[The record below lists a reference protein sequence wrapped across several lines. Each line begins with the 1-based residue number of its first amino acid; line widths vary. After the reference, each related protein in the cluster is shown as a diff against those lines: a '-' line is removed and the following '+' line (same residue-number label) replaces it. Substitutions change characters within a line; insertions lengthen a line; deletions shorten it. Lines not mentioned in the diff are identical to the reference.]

1 MKTMK
6 IDRLAKRWRAGL
18 ALALLAT
25 LCAGCG
31 AVRNPALERARDSYQ
46 QARHDPE
53 VVGRASVAL
62 NEAAQVLDRAERL
75 WTDAAAGPLPATKR
89 DIEEVEHLSYLAEK
103 RIEIARAIARRRLA
117 ADEIRQL
124 KSQRE

>member
-1 MKTMK
+1 VTM
-6 IDRLAKRWRAGL
+6 DSFLKRWRDGL
-18 ALALLAT
+18 ALALLAI
-25 LCAGCG
+25 LSVGCG

-62 NEAAQVLDRAERL
+62 NEAAKVLDRAERL
-75 WTDAAAGPLPATKR
+75 WTDAATGPLPATKR
-89 DIEEVEHLSYLAEK
+89 EIEEVEHLSYLAEK